1 MLHSSSHRPS
11 LCSTLHPE
19 LPLHSDYAGSDSSC
33 TQHHLLPADHRPPI
47 VSHSPAVTAPVTAP
61 YQLPALTYTEEL
73 RVHAVKVGHEDE
85 ANGSGGIEEEQEASR
100 EVKEKPT
107 PVYHQQACQLL
118 RQH

>member
-1 MLHSSSHRPS
+1 MRGQTAPVPS
-11 LCSTLHPE
+11 LQTTVPHCF
-19 LPLHSDYAGSDSSC
+19 
-33 TQHHLLPADHRPPI
+33 
-47 VSHSPAVTAPVTAP
+47 TAPVTAP

-107 PVYHQQACQLL
+107 PVHHQQACQLL

>member
-1 MLHSSSHRPS
+1 M
-11 LCSTLHPE
+11 
-19 LPLHSDYAGSDSSC
+19 
-33 TQHHLLPADHRPPI
+33 

-107 PVYHQQACQLL
+107 PVHHQQACQLL